1 MKPKVYV
8 TRILPEKAWEMI
20 EGFCEAGVWKGEL
33 PLPQEVLL
41 EKVKEIEGL
50 LCLLTDEIEGPLID
64 RAPKLKV
71 ISNCAVG
78 YDNIDV
84 KAATKRGIIVC
95 NTPGILTETTADLT
109 FALLMGIARRIP
121 EATRFVRAGKWKTWG
136 LTLLLG
142 QDIYGATLGIVGMGR
157 IGSAV
162 AKRATGFGMK
172 ILYYDVTR
180 REELEEELGLT
191 FTDLGSLL
199 RESDFV
205 TLHLPLTKETHHLIG
220 KREFEIM
227 KCTAI
232 LINTSRG
239 PIVDQ
244 GALYEAL
251 KSGQIAAAGLDVS
264 DPEPISPDDPLLS
277 LDNCV
282 VLPHIGSATVATR
295 TKMAVMAAENLIAGL
310 KGEMPPNPVNPEV
323 LRGRTTG
330 VAV

>member
-1 MKPKVYV
+1 MKPRVYV
-8 TRILPEKAWEMI
+8 TRILPDKAWEMI
-20 EGFCEAGVWKGEL
+20 EEFCEAEVWEEEL
-33 PLPQEVLL
+33 PPLREVLL

-50 LCLLTDEIEGPLID
+50 LCLLTDEIDASLMD
-64 RAPKLKV
+64 RAPRLKV

-84 KAATKRGIIVC
+84 KAATERGIIVG
-95 NTPGILTETTADLT
+95 NTPGVLTETTADLT
-109 FALLMGIARRIP
+109 FALLMATARRIP
-121 EATRFVRAGKWKTWG
+121 EAIRFVRAGKWKTWG

-172 ILYYDVTR
+172 ILYYDVAR
-180 REELEEELGLT
+180 REDLEEKLGVV
-191 FTDLGSLL
+191 FTDLETLL

-205 TLHLPLTKETHHLIG
+205 TLHVALTKETHHLISRKELG
-220 KREFEIM
+220 MM
-227 KCTAI
+227 KSTAI

-239 PIVDQ
+239 PIIDQ
-244 GALYEAL
+244 GALYDAL
-251 KSGQIAAAGLDVS
+251 KSGQIAAAGLDVT
-264 DPEPISPDDPLLS
+264 DPEPISLDDPLLS

-295 TKMAVMAAENLIAGL
+295 TKMATMAAENLIAGL
-310 KGEMPPNPVNPEV
+310 KGEMPPTPVNPEV
-323 LRGRTTG
+323 LAGR
-330 VAV
+330 VIK

>member
-1 MKPKVYV
+1 MKARVYV

-20 EGFCEAGVWKGEL
+20 EGFCEAEAWEGEL
-33 PLPQEVLL
+33 PPPREILL
-41 EKVKEIEGL
+41 EKVEEIEGL
-50 LCLLTDEIEGPLID
+50 LCLLTDEIDAPLMD
-64 RAPKLKV
+64 RAPRLKV

-84 KAATKRGIIVC
+84 EAATERGIVVG
-95 NTPGILTETTADLT
+95 NTPGVLTETTADLT
-109 FALLMGIARRIP
+109 FALLMATARRIP
-121 EATRFVRAGKWKTWG
+121 EATRFARAGKWKTWG

-157 IGSAV
+157 IGRAV

-172 ILYYDVTR
+172 ILYYDVAR
-180 REELEEELGLT
+180 REDLEEQLGVT
-191 FTDLGSLL
+191 FIDLETLL
-199 RESDFV
+199 RESNFV
-205 TLHLPLTKETHHLIG
+205 TLHVPLTEGTHHLIG
-220 KREFEIM
+220 RKELEMM
-227 KCTAI
+227 KPTAI

-244 GALYEAL
+244 GALYDAL
-251 KSGQIAAAGLDVS
+251 KSGQVAAVGLDVT

-282 VLPHIGSATVATR
+282 VLPHIGSASIATR
-295 TKMAVMAAENLIAGL
+295 TKMATMAAENLIAGL

-323 LRGRTTG
+323 FSG
-330 VAV
+330 

>member
-1 MKPKVYV
+1 MKPRVYV

-20 EGFCEAGVWKGEL
+20 EGFCEAEVWEEEL
-33 PLPQEVLL
+33 PPPREVLF

-50 LCLLTDEIEGPLID
+50 LCLLTDEIDAPLMD
-64 RAPKLKV
+64 RAPRLKV

-84 KAATKRGIIVC
+84 EAATERGIIVG
-95 NTPGILTETTADLT
+95 NTPGVLTETTADLT
-109 FALLMGIARRIP
+109 FALLMATARRIP

-142 QDIYGATLGIVGMGR
+142 RDIYGATLGIVGMGR

-162 AKRATGFGMK
+162 AKRAVGFDMK
-172 ILYYDVTR
+172 ILYYDVAR
-180 REELEEELGLT
+180 REDLEERLGVT
-191 FTDLGSLL
+191 FTDLETLL

-205 TLHLPLTKETHHLIG
+205 TLHVPLTEETHHLIG
-220 KREFEIM
+220 RKELEMM
-227 KCTAI
+227 KPTAI
-232 LINTSRG
+232 LSNTSRG

-244 GALYEAL
+244 GALYDAL
-251 KSGQIAAAGLDVS
+251 KSGQIAAVGLDVT

-282 VLPHIGSATVATR
+282 VLPHIGSASIATR
-295 TKMAVMAAENLIAGL
+295 TKMATMATENLIAGL
-310 KGEMPPNPVNPEV
+310 KGEMPPNAVNPEV
-323 LRGRTTG
+323 FSG
-330 VAV
+330 

>member
-1 MKPKVYV
+1 MKPRVYV

-20 EGFCEAGVWKGEL
+20 EQFCEAEVWDGEL
-33 PLPQEVLL
+33 PPPREVLF
-41 EKVKEIEGL
+41 EKVREVEGL
-50 LCLLTDEIEGPLID
+50 LCLLTDEIDGPLMD

-84 KAATKRGIIVC
+84 KAATERGIIVC
-95 NTPGILTETTADLT
+95 NTPGVLTETTADLT
-109 FALLMGIARRIP
+109 FALLMATARRIP
-121 EATRFVRAGKWKTWG
+121 EATRFARAGKWKTWG

-162 AKRATGFGMK
+162 AKRVTGFGMK
-172 ILYYDVTR
+172 IFYYDVAR
-180 REELEEELGLT
+180 REDLEGQLGMI
-191 FTDLGSLL
+191 FIDLETLL

-220 KREFEIM
+220 RREFEMM
-227 KCTAI
+227 KPTAI

-244 GALYEAL
+244 KALYDAL
-251 KSGQIAAAGLDVS
+251 KSGQIAAAGLDVT
-264 DPEPISPDDPLLS
+264 DPEPISPDEPLLS

-282 VLPHIGSATVATR
+282 VLPHIGSASVATR
-295 TKMAVMAAENLIAGL
+295 TRMALMAAENLIAGL
-310 KGEMPPNPVNPEV
+310 RGEMPPNPVNREV
-323 LRGRTTG
+323 LSRRVG
-330 VAV
+330 